1 MSIVE
6 AFALVLAVVAGN
18 LGAMSSLVRHRQTG
32 LHFRVGDVDN
42 LVAKVRRALSHPEML
57 QEMRRAARQ
66 EFEAKYTA
74 DRNHNML
81 LNIYQAA
88 MQRAR
93 A

>member
-1 MSIVE
+1 M
-6 AFALVLAVVAGN
+6 
-18 LGAMSSLVRHRQTG
+18 VRHRQTG
-32 LHFRVGDVDN
+32 LHFRPGDVDD
-42 LVAKVRRALSHPEML
+42 LVTQVRWARSHPETV

-74 DRNHNML
+74 DRNHDML
-81 LNIYQAA
+81 LNIYQTA